1 MDRKNLKRIIA
12 PGVLSLLLVLALVWG
27 YNQNRM
33 KASYEQALENHYQRL
48 FFDVKKHVENVQ
60 VNLSKAMASKS
71 RDQNVVLLSQ
81 IMNEA
86 FFAQDKLAQMP
97 ISHADTAKTE
107 KFLNQAA
114 DYSSYLIKTHLE
126 GQDLTQDQKE
136 ALQQLQ
142 GNTTAFNQELNKLHD
157 SLADSTFLFN
167 SMINRQEN
175 TIREGNDEVFQTSL
189 VSIDKQMGKTPEL
202 IYDGPFADQMVNRKP
217 VGLPSNNVSS
227 QEGERIAIEFFGKD
241 RVAAVEQF
249 EEGENFD
256 EVRIPAHTF
265 HLYPSNQQKDLAVYM
280 GVSKKGG
287 KVIWMANPRPV
298 SNQNLSIK
306 EAEDKALQYLKDKG
320 FKNMEPNYSL
330 RYDGGVLFNF
340 AATQEDVTI
349 YPDLIK
355 VKVALDTGEII
366 GFDASTYYMNHKDR
380 NIESP
385 KLTKEE
391 AREYV
396 KTNFDINS
404 IRLAIIPKGK
414 DEKLCYEFKGKYNDS
429 DFIIYI
435 NAFNGKEEDIL
446 QIIKNENGTL
456 TF

>member
-1 MDRKNLKRIIA
+1 MNRKNFIV
-12 PGVLSLLLVLALVWG
+12 PSVLGLALIFALVWG
-27 YNQNRM
+27 YNQQTM
-33 KASYEQALENHYQRL
+33 KIGYETALENNYQRL

-60 VNLSKAMASKS
+60 VNLSKAIASKS

-81 IMNEA
+81 IMNES

-97 ISHADTAKTE
+97 ISHDQTAKTA

-126 GQDLTQDQKE
+126 GEDLTDEQKE
-136 ALQQLQ
+136 SLNHLL
-142 GNTTAFNQELNKLHD
+142 GNTTAFNKELDALNE
-157 SLADSTFLFN
+157 SLADSSFMFN
-167 SMINRQEN
+167 SMIDRQKNEIIQGDDQVLN
-175 TIREGNDEVFQTSL
+175 TSL
-189 VSIDKQMGKTPEL
+189 VSVEEQMGKTPEL

-217 VGLPSNNVSS
+217 VGLPDKQVSS
-227 QEGERIAIEFFGKD
+227 DEAERIALEFLGAEN
-241 RVAAVEQF
+241 VVGVERF
-249 EEGENFD
+249 EEGENLD
-256 EVRIPAHTF
+256 ELRIPAYTF
-265 HLYPSNQQKDLAVYM
+265 NIYINNQQQDLAVYM

-298 SNQNLSIK
+298 SNISLSVD
-306 EAEDKALQYLKDKG
+306 EARDKALEYLKSKG
-320 FKNMEPNYSL
+320 FENMEPNYSL
-330 RYDGGVLFNF
+330 QYDGGVLFNF
-340 AATQEDVTI
+340 AAKVDDVTV

-366 GFDASTYYMNHKDR
+366 GFDAATYYMNHKER
-380 NIESP
+380 NIEAA
-385 KLTKEE
+385 KLTEEE

-396 KTNFDINS
+396 KVDFEIDS

-414 DEKLCYEFKGKYNDS
+414 REALCYEFKGKYNGS

-435 NAFNGKEEDIL
+435 NSQNGKEEDIL